1 MDQRNALKARRDIEL
16 ANIKG
21 MVPLCAARYAV
32 RGAPTH
38 TLRHYW
44 GQRKQRSLF
53 AKQFDSSYQGPFK
66 THRTDAPSVFLQI
79 CCKKITEYGQRG
91 VLL

>member
-38 TLRHYW
+38 THSDTTGGSENSAAFLRSSLTVLTRALSKPIGRMPQVFSYKSVV
-44 GQRKQRSLF
+44 RK
-53 AKQFDSSYQGPFK
+53 
-66 THRTDAPSVFLQI
+66 
-79 CCKKITEYGQRG
+79 
-91 VLL
+91 